1 MKKIIVYLTGLLF
14 VVTTAAAQ
22 QWKTFSTD
30 SILFTAK
37 YPANWINKVKE
48 GKRVFFTSP
57 LDNAKDNFKENINIR
72 AMYNEDFSTTLKIK
86 ETVPEIAAELQKAI
100 TDYTEESQRNFTWNG
115 ADAVEIIYTG
125 YAAADLSLKARFTQW
140 FCFYKSRLYTL
151 TFAAAADNNTHNTT
165 AKKIMESVKFK

>member
-1 MKKIIVYLTGLLF
+1 MKKIRVIMLPLLF
-14 VVTTAAAQ
+14 TATVAAAQ
-22 QWKTFSTD
+22 QWKTFSAD

-37 YPANWINKVKE
+37 YPDNWVNKVKE

-57 LDNAKDNFKENINIR
+57 LDNAKDNFKENINIK
-72 AMYNEDFSTTLKIK
+72 AVYNEAFGTTLKIK
-86 ETVPEIAAELQKAI
+86 ETVPEIIAELQKAI
-100 TDYTEESQRNFTWNG
+100 TDYTEESQRNFTLNG

-125 YAAADLSLKARFTQW
+125 YAASDLSLKARFTQW

-151 TFAAAADNNTHNTT
+151 TFAAAADNNTHNAT